1 MNENVKKKTKRIKS
15 DNMQAFLMILPF
27 LIGFVLFSYVPIVYI
42 LRYAF
47 TDYNGFGEAAFTGLE
62 NFVRVFKRDPDF
74 WQSLVNTILL
84 SAGKLLVEIPLALL
98 LAVFLN
104 KKLKGMNFFRVT
116 LFMPAVI
123 SAVIIGL
130 IFSLMFASY
139 NGMINSLLQ
148 NAGFIEKP
156 INWFKTKP
164 KAMLVLGIA
173 SVWQNY
179 GINMVFF
186 LMALQSIPEELYDCA
201 SIDGATGIKRF
212 FKITLPMIAPIF
224 QSILLMAIVGSLK
237 ICDLVIAC
245 TNGQPGGTTE
255 VVMTYIYKSF
265 FGKSGRNIEVGYA
278 SSMALITAIFL
289 GIVTI
294 IYLKATKRLKELEV

>member
-1 MNENVKKKTKRIKS
+1 MENDSSRKAVKKKGIRIKS
-15 DNMQAFLMILPF
+15 DNLQAFLMILPF
-27 LIGFVLFSYVPIVYI
+27 LAGFILFSYVPIIYI

-47 TDYNGFGEAAFTGLE
+47 TDYTGFGDSNFTGLQ

-74 WQSLVNTILL
+74 WQSLVNTVLL

-212 FKITLPMIAPIF
+212 FKITLPMISSMFLVNWIYTIVDF
-224 QSILLMAIVGSLK
+224 FTKTDNQIMEKIRIQISTYMAFDFGSALAW
-237 ICDLVIAC
+237 IYFA
-245 TNGQPGGTTE
+245 
-255 VVMTYIYKSF
+255 VVMVMIGVS
-265 FGKSGRNIEVGYA
+265 
-278 SSMALITAIFL
+278 ALIITR
-289 GIVTI
+289 VV
-294 IYLKATKRLKELEV
+294 YYYE